1 MTEWY
6 EDMSTKDQDDCG
18 KRMVCEL
25 RAKEARSARA
35 LNSNEKIIA
44 DSFGSGNAV
53 DVSKVEVE
61 FELAAQIGK
70 NMGMGRCGEIYS
82 RCEVTTEEIIE
93 MIEKEFEEF
102 EVVGRSVGLEDVD
115 EIIEEE
121 NNEIKE
127 LSQAALDELKSK
139 NIDPSR
145 IWGSR

>member
-6 EDMSTKDQDDCG
+6 QDMSNKDQDDCG
-18 KRMVCEL
+18 KRMICEL
-25 RAKEARSARA
+25 RAKEATAA
-35 LNSNEKIIA
+35 KNLNNNEKIIA
-44 DSFGSGNAV
+44 DNFGSGNAV

-70 NMGMGRCGEIYS
+70 NMGIERCGEVYS
-82 RCEVTTEEIIE
+82 RCEVTTKELIE

-102 EVVGRSVGLEDVD
+102 EVVARSATKEDMD
-115 EIIEEE
+115 ELIDEE
-121 NNEIKE
+121 NNEIQE

-145 IWGSR
+145 IWG